1 MKSFSSLT
9 RMLLPVIVLL
19 LLAGCSMVTV
29 QSQRYLGVPTY
40 APTDPSTVEILRT
53 EPTRPN
59 VRLGEISLEPQGKPP
74 VSELDE
80 KLRVAAAKMGANAAV
95 IVANKTEIVGAW
107 VTGPWFAREADPIYG
122 RIIIAVAIRYTP

>member
-1 MKSFSSLT
+1 MKSFSWLT
-9 RMLLPVIVLL
+9 RMLLPMIVLF

-40 APTDPSTVEILRT
+40 AATDPSTVEILRT
-53 EPTRPN
+53 VPTRPN
-59 VRLGEISLEPQGKPP
+59 VRLGEISLEPQDHPP

-122 RIIIAVAIRYTP
+122 RVIIAVAIRYTP